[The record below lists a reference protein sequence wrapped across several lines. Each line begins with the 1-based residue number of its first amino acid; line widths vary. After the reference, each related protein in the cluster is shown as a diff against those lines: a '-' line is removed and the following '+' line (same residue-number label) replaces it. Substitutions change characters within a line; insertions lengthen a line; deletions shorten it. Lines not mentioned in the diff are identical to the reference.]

1 MTRILLPPV
10 EAVMDAYS
18 REMAI
23 TGGSPGLRDEGG
35 LLSALGR
42 AENRIAY
49 GDPAPDVFE
58 LAATLAFG
66 IAKNHPFVDGNKR
79 MAFITAFMTLRLNE
93 VYLDA
98 PEREATKAVLG
109 LAEGVL
115 DEAGFTAWLR
125 DWSYPS

>member
-1 MTRILLPPV
+1 
-10 EAVMDAYS
+10 MDAYS

-23 TGGSPGLRDEGG
+23 TGGAPGLRDEGG

-42 AENRIAY
+42 AESRIAY

-66 IAKNHPFVDGNKR
+66 IARNHPFVDGNKR
-79 MAFITAFMTLRLNE
+79 MAFITAFMTLRLNG

-98 PEREATKAVLG
+98 SERDAVKAVLG

-115 DEAGFTAWLR
+115 DEAGFTDWLR
-125 DWSYPS
+125 EGSYHL